1 MTILPYT
8 ISVRIALRTAIFLT
22 YKHERRIQMNK
33 QLLSADTETDK
44 TIISEDEIT
53 KTISKSLLDL
63 GFRPSL
69 KGFTYIKEAI
79 LLYSKILL
87 VNSIFSD
94 VYSKI
99 AQKYGSSTT
108 SIDCAIKKSIE
119 DTWYKSKLNHE
130 HQLFRWPIIKTEY
143 HPTNL
148 EFIAT
153 MAELIKIKIV

>member
-1 MTILPYT
+1 
-8 ISVRIALRTAIFLT
+8 
-22 YKHERRIQMNK
+22 MNK
-33 QLLSADTETDK
+33 QLLSDDTEKDK
-44 TIISEDEIT
+44 PIISEDKIATIISE
-53 KTISKSLLDL
+53 SLLYL
-63 GFRPSL
+63 GFRLNL
-69 KGFTYIKEAI
+69 KRFTYIKEAI

-99 AQKYGSSTT
+99 AQKYGVSTT

-130 HQLFRWPIIKTEY
+130 HQLFRWSVIKTEY
-143 HPTNL
+143 HPTKL
-148 EFIAT
+148 EFIVT

>member
-1 MTILPYT
+1 
-8 ISVRIALRTAIFLT
+8 
-22 YKHERRIQMNK
+22 MNK
-33 QLLSADTETDK
+33 QLLSADTEKDK
-44 TIISEDEIT
+44 PIISEDEIA
-53 KTISKSLLDL
+53 KIISESLLDL
-63 GFRPSL
+63 GFRPSH

-87 VNSIFSD
+87 VNSIFTD
-94 VYSKI
+94 VYSKV
-99 AQKYGSSTT
+99 AQKYGISTT

-130 HQLFRWPIIKTEY
+130 HQLFRWSVIKTEY

>member
-1 MTILPYT
+1 
-8 ISVRIALRTAIFLT
+8 
-22 YKHERRIQMNK
+22 MNK
-33 QLLSADTETDK
+33 QLLSIDTEKDK
-44 TIISEDEIT
+44 PIISEDEIT
-53 KTISKSLLDL
+53 KIISESLLDL

-69 KGFTYIKEAI
+69 KGFVYIKEAI
-79 LLYSKILL
+79 LLYSKVLL
-87 VNSIFSD
+87 VNSIFTD

-99 AQKYGSSTT
+99 AQKYGVSTT

-130 HQLFRWPIIKTEY
+130 YRLFRWSVIKTEY

-153 MAELIKIKIV
+153 MAELIKIKL